1 MIKVTTNRGTI
12 WFNEEKV
19 RFVIFINGESFVI
32 SKEAFKKLLD
42 IKD

>member
-1 MIKVTTNRGTI
+1 MIKVITNRRTI

-32 SKEAFKKLLD
+32 SKAAFKKLLD
-42 IKD
+42 IKE